1 MNWLTRNNPAPG
13 GAFIVYYHRDENGD
27 LLYVGQTTQFKKRQ
41 KQHRYSAP
49 WWKDIDIID
58 WVMVSSERQMM
69 QLEMAEIITQR
80 PRFNSIEKSERLHKE
95 KRNYKF
101 VV

>member
-13 GAFIVYYHRDENGD
+13 GAFVVYYHRDENRD
-27 LLYVGQTTQFKKRQ
+27 LLYVGQTTQFSKRQ
-41 KQHRYSAP
+41 KQHRLGSF
-49 WWKDIDIID
+49 WWPLIAVIE
-58 WVMVSSERQMM
+58 WVCVSSERQMM
-69 QLEMAEIITQR
+69 QLEMAEIINQR
-80 PRFNSIEKSERLHKE
+80 PRFNAIELSERLHKE